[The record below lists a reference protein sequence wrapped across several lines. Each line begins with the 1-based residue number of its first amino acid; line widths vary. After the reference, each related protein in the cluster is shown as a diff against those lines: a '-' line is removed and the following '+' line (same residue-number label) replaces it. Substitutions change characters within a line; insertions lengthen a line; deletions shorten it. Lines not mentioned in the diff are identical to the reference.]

1 MKVIFKNMI
10 QAYSGK
16 CDGLVYYYNRRLGRM
31 CVREYVKPKRTAQQ
45 NSFAAAS
52 SNLKALNLSEGYKQ
66 DLKDYTELYIR
77 RRDNRKLP
85 VSNWYNLFMM
95 LMWKLAE
102 DYSLDLKYITRT
114 QIYEQ
119 DLPCISVKRAVEEE
133 LIPPVQDYERLDNQ
147 I

>member
-31 CVREYVKPKRTAQQ
+31 CVREYVKPKTTVQHG
-45 NSFAAAS
+45 NFAAIS

-77 RRDNRKLP
+77 RHDNHKLS
-85 VSNWYNLFMM
+85 VSNWYNIFMM
-95 LMWKLAE
+95 LMWAMSRE
-102 DYSLDLKYITRT
+102 YAIDLKTITRT

-119 DLPCISVKRAVEEE
+119 ELPCISVKTAVEAE
-133 LIPPVQDYERLDNQ
+133 LIPYVKNYESLDNPL
-147 I
+147 